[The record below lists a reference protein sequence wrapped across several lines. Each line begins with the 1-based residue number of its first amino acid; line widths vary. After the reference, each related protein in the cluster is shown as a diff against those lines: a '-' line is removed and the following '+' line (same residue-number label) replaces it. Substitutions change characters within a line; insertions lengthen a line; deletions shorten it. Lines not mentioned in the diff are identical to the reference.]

1 MQEEIKEEDK
11 DVLTKIMEVLEIN
24 DLMGALMGN
33 FGSLLHTQPKVK
45 KIIKSEMQKSRALDS
60 EKSKSE

>member
-1 MQEEIKEEDK
+1 M
-11 DVLTKIMEVLEIN
+11 LTKIMEVLEIN
-24 DLMGALMGN
+24 DLMGVLMGN

-60 EKSKSE
+60 EKSKT